1 MHLALATIAI
11 AITALL
17 AATEVDLA
25 FAQGAP
31 FGAPRPQTPAPPVG
45 GIVGWIFAKQTEF
58 DLAMRAFLR
67 QARTDGSAVWGMLG
81 MSFLYGI
88 FHAAGPGHGKAVI
101 SSYVIAN
108 RETWLRGVA
117 LSFASAFL
125 QALAAVAFVAVA
137 AMLLNATQRMMCNA
151 ERVIE
156 IASYALIAL
165 IGVRLLWV
173 KGLGFVA
180 ASRSLHRPTNALG
193 PAVTPAGELHEGH
206 VHHHHAHHHAHA
218 HHNHDH
224 ASSCSHAHGPQP
236 QELAGPGGWTRGLA
250 AVVAVGARPCSGAII
265 VLVFALSQ
273 GLFWV
278 GVAATFTMALGTAV
292 TVATIATL
300 AVTARSFASGVA
312 AKGRGYGELVMRGIE
327 VAASVLIIAFGVLL
341 LAGYMLTDRL
351 PLC

>member
-11 AITALL
+11 ATTALL

-31 FGAPRPQTPAPPVG
+31 FGAPRPQTPAPPMG

-108 RETWLRGVA
+108 RETWVRGVA

-125 QALAAVAFVAVA
+125 QALAAVVFVAVA

-165 IGVRLLWV
+165 IGMRLLWV
-173 KGLGFVA
+173 KGSGFVA
-180 ASRSLHRPTNALG
+180 SFRSLHRPASALG
-193 PAVTPAGELHEGH
+193 AAVTPAGELHEH
-206 VHHHHAHHHAHA
+206 HDHHHHAPTHDHDHD
-218 HHNHDH
+218 HDH
-224 ASSCSHAHGPQP
+224 ASSCGHGHGPQP

-341 LAGYMLTDRL
+341 LAGYMFTDRL